1 MLAIEGC
8 ETLVHL
14 TAALRLEQ
22 PQTRP
27 SRRPVTSE
35 LLEGEIGADGANDV

>member
-1 MLAIEGC
+1 MSRGVLTMLAIECC

-22 PQTRP
+22 P
-27 SRRPVTSE
+27 
-35 LLEGEIGADGANDV
+35 